1 MINFFKWIE
10 REYDGESIYVNN
22 NGKGDFLFWEF
33 PVYKNQ
39 QLKVYN
45 LLKIYD
51 EDEDYNDINIVW
63 RIDGEEDCVI
73 FEKYESAL
81 YDNADDYSLK
91 DWENEFKHR
100 FINDEKLIKFLEENV
115 DKEFK
120 E

>member
-45 LLKIYD
+45 LHK
-51 EDEDYNDINIVW
+51 
-63 RIDGEEDCVI
+63 
-73 FEKYESAL
+73 
-81 YDNADDYSLK
+81 
-91 DWENEFKHR
+91 
-100 FINDEKLIKFLEENV
+100 
-115 DKEFK
+115 
-120 E
+120 